1 MKYKFI
7 YKLILTFTFYRNK
20 LISNLIV
27 EVLNMNVVMVFTSK
41 PLETMID
48 EGGSGYWSAS
58 KKRLEKCS
66 YLIATKSNTLREH
79 FPSDTNIKQGSAF
92 IVGKITNIGNSPK
105 GDRLVIQI
113 SEFAEINIPNVWT
126 GNRNP
131 VAYTNTESL
140 KSDHGLD
147 FADLEWSDFPI
158 NEITPI
164 VNVKALTIDEA
175 KEGIAKTLG
184 IDPSCIEI
192 LIKA

>member
-1 MKYKFI
+1 
-7 YKLILTFTFYRNK
+7 
-20 LISNLIV
+20 
-27 EVLNMNVVMVFTSK
+27 MNVVMVFTSK
-41 PLETMID
+41 PLETMIN

-105 GDRLVIQI
+105 GGRLVIQL
-113 SEFAEINIPNVWT
+113 SEFAEVNIPNVWT

-140 KSDHGLD
+140 KNDHGVD
-147 FADLEWSDFPI
+147 FSNIVWRDFPI

-164 VNVKALTIDEA
+164 TDVKALTIDEA